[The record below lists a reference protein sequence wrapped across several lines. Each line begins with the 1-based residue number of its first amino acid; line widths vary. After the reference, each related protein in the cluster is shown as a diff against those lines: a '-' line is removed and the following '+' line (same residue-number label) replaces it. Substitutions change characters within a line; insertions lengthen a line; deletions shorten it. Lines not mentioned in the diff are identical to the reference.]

1 MGKVIGIA
9 CILVLLFFGLHTSS
23 ENFSH
28 PSNLFNLSRQI
39 GFLGIYAIGAGIVII
54 TGGIDLSVGSM
65 MGLIGVLLAL
75 SLTDWGLSV
84 PVAFLF
90 CLGVAAFLGWIH
102 GFLITKTH
110 LQPFVV
116 TLCGLLIYRGAAR
129 FIVEDNTQGFG
140 SGFTTFKRLANG
152 QFGPIPY
159 SLIILF
165 GIALLMIFLI
175 HFTVFGRHLF
185 AVGGNEQAARFSGV
199 PVDRVKTLAYI
210 LAATLTGVAA
220 ILIALYTNAVQ
231 PASHGQFYELYAIAA
246 AVLGGCSLRG
256 GEGTV
261 VGVVLGATLIQT
273 LWNGVNI
280 LGIQSYLEYTVIG
293 GVILVSAIA
302 DEVLR
307 TRLRRSSRESS
318 RS

>member
-9 CILVLLFFGLHTSS
+9 CILVLLFIGLHTSS
-23 ENFSH
+23 DRFSE
-28 PSNLFNLSRQI
+28 PDNRFNLSRQI
-39 GFLGIYAIGAGIVII
+39 GFLGIYAMGAGIVII
-54 TGGIDLSVGSM
+54 TGGIDLSVGSL
-65 MGLIGVLLAL
+65 MGLIGILLAL
-75 SLTDWGLSV
+75 SLTEWGFSV
-84 PVAFLF
+84 PFAVLF

-129 FIVEDNTQGFG
+129 YIVEDSTQGFG
-140 SGFTTFKRLANG
+140 SGFQTFKMLANG
-152 QFGPIPY
+152 HIGGVPY
-159 SLIILF
+159 SLILMVV
-165 GIALLMIFLI
+165 IAIGMIFLI
-175 HFTVFGRHLF
+175 HYSVFGRQLF

-199 PVDRVKTLAYI
+199 PVDRVKTLAYVI
-210 LAATLTGVAA
+210 AAILTGVAA
-220 ILIALYTNAVQ
+220 ILIALYTNAIQ

-261 VGVVLGATLIQT
+261 IGILLGATLIQT

-280 LGIQSYLEYTVIG
+280 LGIQSYLEYAVIG

-307 TRLRRSSRESS
+307 KRFRKST
-318 RS
+318 